1 MKRSKFSIIFP
12 IITIIF
18 LFTISAVSNQ
28 CTIAPEEGL
37 SEMKV
42 EKVKEVEEVGK
53 ETNDINTIK
62 QLIQPEDLIYQGAF
76 RLPEGSNETSWE
88 WGGTAMTYY
97 PEGDPGGS
105 EDGYPGSIF
114 ATGHEWEQ
122 QISEISIP
130 VPLISEAKDVGDL
143 NTATTLQDFHDIKGD
158 LFGYLELPRVG
169 LEYLPRQGDQ
179 ATDKLYYC
187 WGQHMQEGDDGPS
200 HGWFELDLSNPQR
213 EGPWKIEGQIK
224 YTTTDYIFAIDE
236 DWALVNT
243 PGRLLATGRFR
254 DGGQGTQGP
263 SLIAYGP
270 WNEGGPPQPNTSLSN
285 IPLLFY
291 SSVYDDVEAVYSME
305 NYHHSDEWSGGAWL
319 TYGDKSAVIFAG
331 IKGLGNCWYGFYD
344 GTVWP
349 EEPPYPEEGP
359 GGRGWWSDDFVAQI
373 IFYNPEDLA
382 RVARDEI
389 ESYEPQ
395 PYATLNIDDIL
406 YSIPEF
412 ELRHL
417 GAVSFD
423 RKKGIIY
430 LIEFRGDYENER
442 PLVHSWK
449 IKQ

>member
-1 MKRSKFSIIFP
+1 MSKKTSD
-12 IITIIF
+12 
-18 LFTISAVSNQ
+18 
-28 CTIAPEEGL
+28 IAAA
-37 SEMKV
+37 
-42 EKVKEVEEVGK
+42 
-53 ETNDINTIK
+53 K
-62 QLIQPEDLIYQGAF
+62 QLIQPEDLIYKGAF

-97 PEGDPGGS
+97 PKGDPGGS
-105 EDGYPGSIF
+105 EDGCPGSIF

-130 VPLISEAKDVGDL
+130 VPVISEAKDVGDL
-143 NTATTLQDFHDIKGD
+143 NTAATLQDFHDIKGD

-169 LEYLPRQGDQ
+169 LEYLPGQGGQ

-224 YTTTDYIFAIDE
+224 FTTTDYIFAIDR
-236 DWALVNT
+236 DWASINT
-243 PGRLLATGRFR
+243 PGNLLATGRFR

-263 SLIAYGP
+263 SLIAFGP
-270 WNEGGPPQPNTSLSN
+270 WNEGDPPQPDTSLSN
-285 IPLLFY
+285 VPLLLY
-291 SSVYDDVEAVYSME
+291 SSVYDDVEAVYSIE

-319 TYGDKSAVIFAG
+319 TYGDKSAVIFVG

-349 EEPPYPEEGP
+349 EGPPYPEEGP
-359 GGRGWWSDDFVAQI
+359 GGRGWWSDDFRAQI

-382 RVARDEI
+382 RVVRGEM

-395 PYATLNIDDIL
+395 PYAILNIDDML

-423 RKKGIIY
+423 RENGIIY
-430 LIEFRGDYENER
+430 LFEFRGDYENER
-442 PLVHSWK
+442 PLVHVWK
-449 IKQ
+449 IK

>member
-1 MKRSKFSIIFP
+1 MKKSKFSIIFL
-12 IITIIF
+12 IITIIS

-28 CTIAPEEGL
+28 CAAAPEDVSGGE
-37 SEMKV
+37 V
-42 EKVKEVEEVGK
+42 EKVKEIEEVDR
-53 ETNDINTIK
+53 ETGDITISK
-62 QLIQPEDLIYQGAF
+62 QLVQPGDLIYQGAF
-76 RLPEGSNETSWE
+76 RLPEGSNGTSWE

-97 PEGDPGGS
+97 PGGDPGGP

-130 VPLISEAKDVGDL
+130 VPVISETKDVDDL
-143 NTATTLQDFHDIKGD
+143 NTAITLQDFHDIRGD

-169 LEYLPRQGDQ
+169 LEYLPGQGGQ
-179 ATDKLYYC
+179 KTDKLYYC

-200 HGWFELDLSNPQR
+200 HGWLELDLSNPQR

-236 DWALVNT
+236 DWASMNT
-243 PGRLLATGRFR
+243 PGNLLATGRFR

-270 WNEGGPPQPNTSLSN
+270 WNEGDPPLPETSLSN

-291 SSVYDDVEAVYSME
+291 SSVYDDMEALNSME

-319 TYGDKSAVIFAG
+319 DYGDSSAVIFVG

-359 GGRGWWSDDFVAQI
+359 GERGWWPDDFVAQM
-373 IFYNPEDLA
+373 IFYNTEDLA
-382 RVARDEI
+382 QVARGEI

-395 PYATLNIDDIL
+395 PYATMNIDDVL

-423 RKKGIIY
+423 KKRGMIY
-430 LIEFRGDYENER
+430 LIEFRGDHEYER
-442 PLVHSWK
+442 ALVHVWK
-449 IKQ
+449 TG